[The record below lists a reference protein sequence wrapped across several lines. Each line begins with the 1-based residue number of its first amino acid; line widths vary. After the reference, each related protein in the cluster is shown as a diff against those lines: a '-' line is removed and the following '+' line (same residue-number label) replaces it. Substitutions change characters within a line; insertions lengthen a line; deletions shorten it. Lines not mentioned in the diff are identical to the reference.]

1 MADIEERLS
10 TVESELRAIKERNTR
25 VEANKAWET
34 SWFRVASIVV
44 ATYIIASLAL
54 LSIGNDHPYRNALI
68 PAIGFF
74 LSTQSLPFLKEWW
87 IKKRLKKLSK
97 RD

>member
-1 MADIEERLS
+1 MADIEERIT
-10 TVESELRAIKERNTR
+10 TVESELHAIKERNAK
-25 VEANKAWET
+25 VETNKAWET
-34 SWFRVASIVV
+34 SWFRVASIVA

-68 PAIGFF
+68 PTIGFF
-74 LSTQSLPFLKEWW
+74 LSTQSLPFLKKWW
-87 IKKRLKKLSK
+87 IEKRLKKLSK

>member
-1 MADIEERLS
+1 MVDKEERL
-10 TVESELRAIKERNTR
+10 EAIEAELRSLKERNAR

-34 SWFRVASIVV
+34 SWFRILSIAV
-44 ATYIIASLAL
+44 ATYVIAALAL

-74 LSTQSLPFLKEWW
+74 LSTQSLPFLKEHW
-87 IKKRLKKLSK
+87 IVKRLGRK
-97 RD
+97 

>member
-1 MADIEERLS
+1 MADIEERVS
-10 TVESELRAIKERNTR
+10 AVETELRAIKERNAK

-34 SWFRVASIVV
+34 SHFRIVSIVV
-44 ATYIIASLAL
+44 ATYVIAALAL

-87 IKKRLKKLSK
+87 IGKRLGRKLK
-97 RD
+97 

>member
-1 MADIEERLS
+1 MELEERIS
-10 TVESELRAIKERNTR
+10 AVEAELRTIKERNAK

-34 SWFRVASIVV
+34 SWFRIASIVA
-44 ATYIIASLAL
+44 ATYIIAALAL

-74 LSTQSLPFLKEWW
+74 LSTQSLPFLKDYW
-87 IKKRLKKLSK
+87 IAKRLGKKSK
-97 RD
+97 